1 MRSSSPRQ
9 SISTVA
15 RSWTKIADHKSL
27 VLKDLN
33 QNDIVRRC
41 SVFSSM
47 EEQYDVFNIKGP
59 MGKGLCIEESGVHVA
74 FCAGTGILVFLDLV
88 SHLLLRAYYKH
99 YVEPSK
105 VPGSMNQLK
114 DDFTFLFY
122 VSMLS
127 MDSEIGLN
135 ICEALQKVNKKLGET
150 NFKLTV
156 RISKRWDGFRGEV
169 WDEKFVDEQLSP
181 HAGKIRKVWISG
193 PPGMNESL
201 DKAFDKL
208 AEKLEIKPHM
218 IDAM

>member
-1 MRSSSPRQ
+1 M
-9 SISTVA
+9 
-15 RSWTKIADHKSL
+15 RSWTKVAKQDRL

-33 QNDIVRRC
+33 PHDLVRRN
-41 SVFSSM
+41 SVFQH
-47 EEQYDVFNIKGP
+47 EEEDFDVFNIKGP

-74 FCAGTGILVFLDLV
+74 FCAGTGVLVFLDLV

-105 VPGSMNQLK
+105 VPKHMLQLK
-114 DDFTFLFY
+114 DDFEFVFF

-135 ICEALQKVNKKLGET
+135 ICEALQKVNRKLGET

-169 WDEKFVDEQLSP
+169 WDEKFISDNLSP
-181 HAGKIRKVWISG
+181 HAGNIKKVWISG

-208 AEKLEIKPHM
+208 SDKLGVKPHM

>member
-1 MRSSSPRQ
+1 MRSSTTFTSEE
-9 SISTVA
+9 
-15 RSWTKIADHKSL
+15 K
-27 VLKDLN
+27 
-33 QNDIVRRC
+33 
-41 SVFSSM
+41 VF
-47 EEQYDVFNIKGP
+47 DVFNIKGP

-74 FCAGTGILVFLDLV
+74 FCAGTGVLVFLDLIA
-88 SHLLLRAYYKH
+88 HMLLRSYYKH
-99 YVEPSK
+99 YVDREK
-105 VPGSMNQLK
+105 VPKAMHQLK

-135 ICEALQKVNKKLGET
+135 VCEALQKVNRKLGET

-169 WDEKFVDEQLSP
+169 WDQKFVDDNLSP
-181 HAGKIRKVWISG
+181 YAGKIRKVWISG

-201 DKAFDKL
+201 DKAFDNLSSKL
-208 AEKLEIKPHM
+208 GVRPHM

>member
-1 MRSSSPRQ
+1 M
-9 SISTVA
+9 
-15 RSWTKIADHKSL
+15 
-27 VLKDLN
+27 
-33 QNDIVRRC
+33 
-41 SVFSSM
+41 
-47 EEQYDVFNIKGP
+47 FNIKGP

-74 FCAGTGILVFLDLV
+74 FCAGTGVLVFLDLIA
-88 SHLLLRAYYKH
+88 HLLMRSYYKH
-99 YVEPSK
+99 YVDREN
-105 VPGSMNQLK
+105 VPEEMNQLK
-114 DDFTFLFY
+114 DDFTFLFF

-135 ICEALQKVNKKLGET
+135 VCEALQKVNRKLGET

-169 WDEKFVDEQLSP
+169 WDQKFVDDNLSP
-181 HAGKIRKVWISG
+181 YAGKIRKVWISG

-208 AEKLEIKPHM
+208 SAKLGVRPHM